1 VHLIEDLARMVRGQV
16 LEKVNR
22 SLFIERLKNVC
33 RVVGIVLCQFF
44 PRVMV
49 RIEIL
54 LGLVWPLTS
63 EIPQG

>member
-22 SLFIERLKNVC
+22 SLLIERLENVC
-33 RVVGIVLCQFF
+33 SVVRIVLSQLF
-44 PRVMV
+44 PRVVV

-54 LGLVWPLTS
+54 LGLVWPLAS